1 MGSMDFGRGRTGRT
15 GRVLAAAGLTAVA
28 WAPTAVDAAPV
39 PPGPVPAHAHAS
51 PAPGAPAA
59 PGKARKVI
67 TPPHPRGGEERLW
80 LLGGLVA
87 ALAAT
92 GLVARAAL
100 RAHPD
105 L

>member
-28 WAPTAVDAAPV
+28 WAPTAAGATPAPV

-51 PAPGAPAA
+51 PAPGAPGA
-59 PGKARKVI
+59 PVKATT
-67 TPPHPRGGEERLW
+67 TPPHSRGAEERLW

>member
-1 MGSMDFGRGRTGRT
+1 MDSMGFGRRA
-15 GRVLAAAGLTAVA
+15 GRVLAVAGLTAVA
-28 WAPTAVDAAPV
+28 WAPATAGAVPA

-51 PAPGAPAA
+51 PAPGMPGA
-59 PGKARKVI
+59 PGKAT
-67 TPPHPRGGEERLW
+67 TPPHPRGSEERLW
-80 LLGGLVA
+80 LLGGLVT

-100 RAHPD
+100 RDRPD